1 MGGKQTRLAEK
12 RSTVRSWSTRTL
24 SQRVSLISCHCLRVF
39 QSCCSSSA
47 TASKPAKQSIEIR
60 SLSRSTYHRRSFLDN
75 QVGDLAS
82 KSEGAHTASVLFEF
96 TEKRWMNEASAIWD
110 LKGLSRRL
118 VCPAPPKSE
127 FSRERHLAVHCSRVA
142 KESTTMVR
150 LAGGRY
156 GSQGQCS
163 VRRPFRRG
171 CFPRS
176 QACLRAGRSMTVQ
189 SPLVGELSRLEHVP
203 LPLKLAVCWSRA
215 PLLLSAK
222 SGS

>member
-1 MGGKQTRLAEK
+1 MGATNEIAARMGGKQTRLAEK

-24 SQRVSLISCHCLRVF
+24 SQRVSLISCPCLRVF

-110 LKGLSRRL
+110 LKGVIATI
-118 VCPAPPKSE
+118 VCPAPPKGE
-127 FSRERHLAVHCSRVA
+127 FSSARHLAAHCSRVA

-150 LAGGRY
+150 LAGVDMAHKVSARLGDHSA
-156 GSQGQCS
+156 GG
-163 VRRPFRRG
+163 VFRARK
-171 CFPRS
+171 
-176 QACLRAGRSMTVQ
+176 
-189 SPLVGELSRLEHVP
+189 HVFGP
-203 LPLKLAVCWSRA
+203 AVV
-215 PLLLSAK
+215 
-222 SGS
+222 

>member
-1 MGGKQTRLAEK
+1 MGATNEIAARMGGEQTRLAEK

-24 SQRVSLISCHCLRVF
+24 SQRVSLISCPCLRVF

-110 LKGLSRRL
+110 LKGVIATIS
-118 VCPAPPKSE
+118 VPCAPE
-127 FSRERHLAVHCSRVA
+127 
-142 KESTTMVR
+142 
-150 LAGGRY
+150 GRI
-156 GSQGQCS
+156 Q
-163 VRRPFRRG
+163 
-171 CFPRS
+171 
-176 QACLRAGRSMTVQ
+176 
-189 SPLVGELSRLEHVP
+189 
-203 LPLKLAVCWSRA
+203 
-215 PLLLSAK
+215 
-222 SGS
+222 